1 MGGKDGT
8 SDEEEGGGGE
18 EEEEEQEGGV
28 MGRDEGEEQG
38 VQGETIVVQRSGT
51 LICSRTSLTCR
62 CTRTI

>member
-1 MGGKDGT
+1 MDYLDDDDDG
-8 SDEEEGGGGE
+8 SWWVAPDPEPEVDGDEEEKG
-18 EEEEEQEGGV
+18 
-28 MGRDEGEEQG
+28 GEEQG